1 MEEQTAASSKGQR
14 TDGTRTNAQAIVALV
29 LGILSFAPIIGAI
42 PAVFAIFFGRRAQ
55 KQIQLTH
62 EKGDSLAYAGWIFG
76 TVALVTYAVLLLFRV
91 IS

>member
-1 MEEQTAASSKGQR
+1 MAEHQSTVKAQR
-14 TDGTRTNAQAIVALV
+14 MNKQAIAAFV
-29 LGILSFAPIIGAI
+29 LGILSFFPILGAI

-55 KQIQLTH
+55 KQIRVTH

-76 TVALVTYAVLLLFRV
+76 AVALIAYGVILLFRA